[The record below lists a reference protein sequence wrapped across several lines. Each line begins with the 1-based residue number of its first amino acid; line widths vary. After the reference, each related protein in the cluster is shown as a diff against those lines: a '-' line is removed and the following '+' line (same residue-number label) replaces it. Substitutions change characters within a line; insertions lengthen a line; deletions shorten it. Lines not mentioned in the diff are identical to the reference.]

1 MATKDDIIA
10 AIQAAADGSG
20 SGNIRIS
27 LGAPGNH
34 VKNSIGETKETAQA
48 WEPEPKTWSVVAE
61 GLADWADSLGLSGI
75 AAIKAKVNEL
85 CNSYNQLLI
94 DYDAGTVPTSAPPVP
109 PLP

>member
-10 AIQAAADGSG
+10 AIQAAADGT
-20 SGNIRIS
+20 GNSNLQIS
-27 LGAPGNH
+27 LGSTGDH
-34 VKNSIGETKETAQA
+34 VKNIIGETKPTGQA

-61 GLADWADSLGLSGI
+61 GLADWADSLGLSDLS
-75 AAIKAKVNEL
+75 AIKSKVNEL

-94 DYDAGTVPTSAPPVP
+94 DYDAGTVPTTAPPVV